1 MKLVIKN
8 LPARAGDAG
17 DVGLIPR
24 LGRSPGEDN
33 GNPLQ
38 YSCLGS
44 PMDKEAWQAVVNGTR
59 NSWTR
64 LSMHAEGAGILKNK
78 IREII
83 QIKSG
88 EEIEGICVKWEM
100 GFQEEATASERTLC
114 MSVVG

>member
-1 MKLVIKN
+1 
-8 LPARAGDAG
+8 
-17 DVGLIPR
+17 
-24 LGRSPGEDN
+24 
-33 GNPLQ
+33 
-38 YSCLGS
+38 
-44 PMDKEAWQAVVNGTR
+44 MDKEAWQAVLNVTR

-64 LSMHAEGAGILKNK
+64 MSMHAEGAEILKNK